1 MQIRNRTFFISDNV
15 SDHYHRRFAKEI
27 LLRSGK
33 LAVSPDDHAD
43 YVIYDAGR
51 SMMEN
56 QNHSCIKITVNEM
69 VSIFDCT
76 PRTVSD
82 GFCVTAGV
90 LVKWIP
96 EESQGHFLTIP
107 SGVIR
112 IASDAFR
119 PVYPCQDAVF
129 RKAMKKVQRIIFPKT
144 LEVIEQDAF
153 RGFADLETIR
163 LREGIREL
171 GGFRGCR
178 RLDGVVIPESCTKI
192 GDYAFSGCRLL
203 SHLQWSGN
211 ITEIG
216 KNAFAG
222 TGLPEFT
229 SWDSLEKIGDSAF
242 SKCGALSEVFLQGN
256 APECGRNAFRNS
268 GIQKLTV
275 DLDSCV
281 LGSHCFAGC
290 DGLDEINVRR
300 GKITIAPDTFPS
312 SVIKNALEKLK
323 DEKCTPAEYD
333 MWTGMIRKY
342 GRTFFEQLPP
352 VQYFEYAELC
362 AGIAGIRDY
371 LPDVNRAAE
380 KEAALRLK
388 WLIRNLGLNPN
399 VLKYFKQGKLY
410 YSYMTAGGFMGSV
423 DTITYEPLYVQ
434 IVREAERLFGI
445 HVYHA
450 VETYGFGRELILLYV
465 EQDFREW
472 EYSRPESSVLMA
484 YVYNLEFSEGEFGY
498 VELDSFMGALYR
510 IG

>member
-15 SDHYHRRFAKEI
+15 SDHYRRRFAKEI

-33 LAVSPDDHAD
+33 LAAAPGDHAD

-51 SMMEN
+51 SMKEN
-56 QNHSCIKITVNEM
+56 RNHSCTKITMNEM

-82 GFCVTAGV
+82 GFAVAAGV

-119 PVYPCQDAVF
+119 PVYSCQDAVF

-144 LEVIEQDAF
+144 LEVIEQGAF
-153 RGFADLETIR
+153 RGFANLETIR
-163 LREGIREL
+163 LGEGIREL

-178 RLDGVVIPESCTKI
+178 RLDGVVIPKGCTKI
-192 GDYAFSGCRLL
+192 GDYAFSGCRRL
-203 SHLQWSGN
+203 SHLQWSEN

-222 TGLPEFT
+222 TDLAEFT
-229 SWDSLEKIGDSAF
+229 SWDSLEKISDSAF
-242 SKCGALSEVFLQGN
+242 SKCGALSEVFLQGR
-256 APECGRNAFRNS
+256 ASECGRNAFRNS

-290 DGLDEINVRR
+290 GGLDGINVRR

-312 SVIKNALEKLK
+312 SVINDALGKLK
-323 DEKCTPAEYD
+323 DKKCTSAEYD
-333 MWTGMIRKY
+333 MWAGMIRTY

-362 AGIAGIRDY
+362 AGIAGIRGY

-380 KEAALRLK
+380 WEAALRLK
-388 WLIRNLGLNPN
+388 WLIRKQGLNPS
-399 VLKYFKQGKLY
+399 VLKYFKQGKIY
-410 YSYMTAGGFMGSV
+410 YSWMTAGGFMGSV

-434 IVREAERLFGI
+434 IVQEAERLSGI

-450 VETYGFGRELILLYV
+450 VETYDFGRELILLYV

-484 YVYNLEFSEGEFGY
+484 YVYNLESGEGEFGY
-498 VELDSFMGALYR
+498 VELDSFMGALFR